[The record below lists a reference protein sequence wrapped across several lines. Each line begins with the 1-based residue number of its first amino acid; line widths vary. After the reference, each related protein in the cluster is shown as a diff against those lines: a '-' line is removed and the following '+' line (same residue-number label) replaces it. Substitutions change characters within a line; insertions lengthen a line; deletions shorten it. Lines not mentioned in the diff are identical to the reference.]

1 MSDLT
6 DIAARTQR
14 FRDAVRAF
22 TPPSPTRYAKLMPL
36 KDGIIEL
43 REKGA
48 SLRLIREL
56 LATVD
61 VSVSIDTI
69 ARFLAE
75 VNGVKMKPRP
85 AKQSGRTR
93 KAVRITNGE
102 QNAALAAVTEPTGR
116 TTNSFAPANRSAIRT
131 ITHSRSASQTRTTS
145 DSTQLLMNKQINL
158 VINGKGSVGKS
169 FLAPSFVQYLKD
181 CGIAHCQSTATT
193 KTRRSNAS
201 TCSVVVPI
209 RSLARA

>member
-1 MSDLT
+1 MSDPT
-6 DIAARTQR
+6 DIVVRTQR

-22 TPPSPTRYAKLMPL
+22 TPPPPKRYAKLMPL
-36 KDGIIEL
+36 KECIVEL

-75 VNGVKMKPRP
+75 VNGAKMKPRP
-85 AKQSGRTR
+85 ATQSGRKR
-93 KAVRITNGE
+93 NAVRGTNAE
-102 QNAALAAVTEPTGR
+102 QKRGLRCGKRTATGI

-131 ITHSRSASQTRTTS
+131 ITHSRSA
-145 DSTQLLMNKQINL
+145 
-158 VINGKGSVGKS
+158 
-169 FLAPSFVQYLKD
+169 
-181 CGIAHCQSTATT
+181 H
-193 KTRRSNAS
+193 RRSS
-201 TCSVVVPI
+201 QPLIQRTF
-209 RSLARA
+209 L

>member
-22 TPPSPTRYAKLMPL
+22 TPPPPKRYAKLMPL
-36 KDGIIEL
+36 KEGIVEL

-48 SLRLIREL
+48 SLWLIREL

-75 VNGVKMKPRP
+75 M
-85 AKQSGRTR
+85 
-93 KAVRITNGE
+93 NGE
-102 QNAALAAVTEPTGR
+102 KTIPRRVRDLGKKRRVVRRTDEGQSASPAAVSESP
-116 TTNSFAPANRSAIRT
+116 SAAPQIGS
-131 ITHSRSASQTRTTS
+131 HQQTA
-145 DSTQLLMNKQINL
+145 
-158 VINGKGSVGKS
+158 
-169 FLAPSFVQYLKD
+169 APSEQSRIR
-181 CGIAHCQSTATT
+181 GPRIADPH
-193 KTRRSNAS
+193 N
-201 TCSVVVPI
+201 
-209 RSLARA
+209 L

>member
-22 TPPSPTRYAKLMPL
+22 TPPPPKRYAKLMPL
-36 KDGIIEL
+36 REGIVEL

-56 LATVD
+56 LLTVE

-75 VNGVKMKPRP
+75 VNGVKTKARP
-85 AKQSGRTR
+85 AKQSGQTR
-93 KAVRITNGE
+93 NTVRRTNGE
-102 QNAALAAVTEPTGR
+102 QNGASTAVTEPP
-116 TTNSFAPANRSAIRT
+116 PAGQQ
-131 ITHSRSASQTRTTS
+131 SASPPQTAVPSERTRIRGPRVA
-145 DSTQLLMNKQINL
+145 DPRNL
-158 VINGKGSVGKS
+158 
-169 FLAPSFVQYLKD
+169 
-181 CGIAHCQSTATT
+181 
-193 KTRRSNAS
+193 
-201 TCSVVVPI
+201 
-209 RSLARA
+209 

>member
-22 TPPSPTRYAKLMPL
+22 TPPPPTRYAKLMPL
-36 KDGIIEL
+36 KEGIVEL

-69 ARFLAE
+69 ARFLVE

-93 KAVRITNGE
+93 NTVRSANGE
-102 QNAALAAVTEPTGR
+102 QNAAFAAVTEPP
-116 TTNSFAPANRSAIRT
+116 PAGGQQT
-131 ITHSRSASQTRTTS
+131 ASPQQTA
-145 DSTQLLMNKQINL
+145 
-158 VINGKGSVGKS
+158 
-169 FLAPSFVQYLKD
+169 APS
-181 CGIAHCQSTATT
+181 GRSRIRGPRIADPH
-193 KTRRSNAS
+193 N
-201 TCSVVVPI
+201 
-209 RSLARA
+209 L

>member
-1 MSDLT
+1 MSDTT

-22 TPPSPTRYAKLMPL
+22 TPQPPTRYAKLMPL

-61 VSVSIDTI
+61 VAVGTDTI

-75 VNGVKMKPRP
+75 VNGEQPPHRSSKR
-85 AKQSGRTR
+85 SRRRT
-93 KAVRITNGE
+93 
-102 QNAALAAVTEPTGR
+102 AAVPVSTPATPIASPT
-116 TTNSFAPANRSAIRT
+116 PQPRS
-131 ITHSRSASQTRTTS
+131 S
-145 DSTQLLMNKQINL
+145 
-158 VINGKGSVGKS
+158 KS
-169 FLAPSFVQYLKD
+169 MP
-181 CGIAHCQSTATT
+181 T
-193 KTRRSNAS
+193 SNADAPPERS
-201 TCSVVVPI
+201 RI
-209 RSLARA
+209 RGPRIADPHNL

>member
-1 MSDLT
+1 MSDPT

-22 TPPSPTRYAKLMPL
+22 TRPSPMRHAKLMPM

-61 VSVSIDTI
+61 VAVSIDTI

-75 VNGVKMKPRP
+75 V
-85 AKQSGRTR
+85 SGD
-93 KAVRITNGE
+93 
-102 QNAALAAVTEPTGR
+102 AAP
-116 TTNSFAPANRSAIRT
+116 
-131 ITHSRSASQTRTTS
+131 
-145 DSTQLLMNKQINL
+145 
-158 VINGKGSVGKS
+158 
-169 FLAPSFVQYLKD
+169 
-181 CGIAHCQSTATT
+181 
-193 KTRRSNAS
+193 TRRSKRTRHHRAAS
-201 TCSVVVPI
+201 ATATGASAPAQASAPSPDIEPQVERPRI
-209 RSLARA
+209 RGPRIADPHNL